1 MGTCLQSLWFNVKM
15 LMIIKNE
22 ISAFADTVSIM
33 EIYEI
38 YGLYFLGINKPKLK
52 KSRKQKLSRERWDS

>member
-1 MGTCLQSLWFNVKM
+1 M

-38 YGLYFLGINKPKLK
+38 YGLYFLGINKPTLK
-52 KSRKQKLSRERWDS
+52 KSRKQKLSR

>member
-22 ISAFADTVSIM
+22 ISAFAGTVSIM

-38 YGLYFLGINKPKLK
+38 YGLCFLGINKPKLK
-52 KSRKQKLSRERWDS
+52 KSRKQKLSR